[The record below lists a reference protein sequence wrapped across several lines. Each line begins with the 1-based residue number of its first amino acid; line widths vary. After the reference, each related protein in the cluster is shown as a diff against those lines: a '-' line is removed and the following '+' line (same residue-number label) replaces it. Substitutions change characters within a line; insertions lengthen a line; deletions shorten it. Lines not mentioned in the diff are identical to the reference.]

1 MDKYL
6 VVWYYTTEES
16 KKWTIRHTL
25 KHTQNKEDKNYYLE
39 IPFRQFKIAFK
50 YIFLIFF
57 LQFFW
62 ISLHRHFSV
71 SYDYNWNQTMW
82 NECIIKCYSIQSK
95 KMHYIKYKSYISVT
109 LRNRE

>member
-50 YIFLIFF
+50 YIFPIFF
-57 LQFFW
+57 FEIFLNQPAQTFFCFIRLQLKSNYVKW
-62 ISLHRHFSV
+62 M
-71 SYDYNWNQTMW
+71 YN
-82 NECIIKCYSIQSK
+82 
-95 KMHYIKYKSYISVT
+95 
-109 LRNRE
+109 

>member
-39 IPFRQFKIAFK
+39 IPFRQFKIA
-50 YIFLIFF
+50 LIPIR
-57 LQFFW
+57 L
-62 ISLHRHFSV
+62 V
-71 SYDYNWNQTMW
+71 
-82 NECIIKCYSIQSK
+82 
-95 KMHYIKYKSYISVT
+95 SVT
-109 LRNRE
+109 PIFSFREKLGIWKSKGKLYFASKPSTT